1 MKAIKLI
8 KHGGVDNLIISDI
21 KEPEPGKGEVRIKTR
36 TIGLNFAEIQ
46 SRKGLYGWAP
56 KLPYV
61 LGMEAFGKI
70 DAIGS
75 GVSDWKIGEPVIV
88 ATQYGAYAEQIV
100 VSQDQAL
107 PALRDFTAEENAAFA
122 VQYMTAWV
130 ALFEMA
136 RLKPTDTVLIQ
147 AAAGGVGTAA
157 VQLAKAYGC
166 KVFGTV
172 GSDFKKPLLQK
183 LNIDAVIN
191 YRKQDFSQEIH
202 RINRKGVDVI
212 LEVVGGEVYRKSIQL
227 LNPFGRL
234 IVIGFASLN
243 LNKLNP
249 ISVYQTLQAIPR
261 VNVSKMA
268 EKSYSVGASHLGYLL
283 KDTDRM
289 LRVWADMTTYV
300 TEHNIH
306 PIVGHTF
313 SFDQM
318 GAAHTLM
325 ESRQSTGKIVV
336 KIDND

>member
-1 MKAIKLI
+1 MKAIQLTR
-8 KHGGVDNLIISDI
+8 HGGVDNLRISEI
-21 KEPEPGKGEVRIKTR
+21 AEPQPEHGEVRVR
-36 TIGLNFAEIQ
+36 TQMIGLNYAEIQ
-46 SRKGLYGWAP
+46 SRKGIYGWAP

-70 DAIGS
+70 DAIGP

-88 ATQYGAYAEQIV
+88 ATQYGACAEQIV

-107 PALRDFTAEENAAFA
+107 PAIRNFTEEENAAFA

-157 VQLAKAYGC
+157 VQMAKAFGC
-166 KVFGTV
+166 TVFGTV

-183 LNIDAVIN
+183 LDIDAVIN
-191 YRKQDFSQEIH
+191 YRKQDFFQEIH
-202 RINRKGVDVI
+202 RINRKGVDVV

-234 IVIGFASLN
+234 VVIGFASLN

-249 ISVYQTLQAIPR
+249 VSIYRTLQAIPR

-300 TEHNIH
+300 TEHKIH